1 MLPKLDEIK
10 ARRKQLGLTQI
21 ELAAKCGVSQSLIT
35 KIEAGKLIP
44 GYEKAKSI
52 LDILESMGRENEL
65 KAKDIMARNV
75 ISVSPNASLADA
87 AKAMRN
93 KAVSQLPVL
102 EGGAVLGTVSE
113 KVMIEKLQKMDDIK
127 DAANVKVRDTMDS
140 AMPVI
145 NEDAAIGLVSAV
157 LEHSPGA
164 VVSEKG
170 RIKGIITKSDLLALM
185 LKKRV

>member
-10 ARRKQLGLTQI
+10 ARRKQLGLTQN
-21 ELAAKCGVSQSLIT
+21 ELASKCSVSQSLIT

-44 GYEKAKSI
+44 SYEKAKSI
-52 LDILESMGRENEL
+52 IDILESMGRDNEL
-65 KAKDIMARNV
+65 KAKDIMTRNV
-75 ISVSPNASLADA
+75 ISVSPNASLAEA
-87 AKAMRN
+87 AKLMRG

-113 KVMIEKLQKMDDIK
+113 KVILDKFQTMDDIR
-127 DAANVKVRDTMDS
+127 DAANVKVKDAMGS

-145 NEDAAIGLVSAV
+145 NEDAAIALVSSV
-157 LEHSPGA
+157 LEHSAGA

-170 RIKGIITKSDLLALM
+170 RIRGIITKSDLLGIM
-185 LKKRV
+185 LKKRI